1 MAGRFWLRAF
11 PWLGVCVWQLPS
23 ARGCSGGW
31 ERGWGGSDESRHIS
45 QSLPSLEKRQ
55 LQADTHTHRQTQG
68 GRGCALPSTG
78 PRLCAHLE
86 LVPGSS
92 RDRDRDRDAPDIHR
106 APAGPEMLNELLRNA
121 QTDLFFFSPHC
132 LFFSQLENVALLHYK
147 VGGAFYGRFLCAQG
161 AAPGRWEVTAGGT
174 ARAVGQPETLLWHQ
188 QVYISFGN
196 QTGNFCQLRG
206 RPSSPQV
213 PTALHSVFL
222 I

>member
-1 MAGRFWLRAF
+1 MIIFANKKALQDFLFIYLFRGEQIMAGRFWLRAF

-106 APAGPEMLNELLRNA
+106 APAGSEMLNELLRNA
-121 QTDLFFFSPHC
+121 QTDLFFYFFPPTVCSFPNWKMLLC
-132 LFFSQLENVALLHYK
+132 YITRLAELFM
-147 VGGAFYGRFLCAQG
+147 GGFCV
-161 AAPGRWEVTAGGT
+161 PGV
-174 ARAVGQPETLLWHQ
+174 
-188 QVYISFGN
+188 
-196 QTGNFCQLRG
+196 QLRG
-206 RPSSPQV
+206 DGR
-213 PTALHSVFL
+213 
-222 I
+222 